1 VVAFP
6 VHKGDIVPS
15 ALCFD
20 GSLKETPVPLVLH
33 RIVQRRAKGT
43 LTLDRPSERIH
54 LFFVNG
60 ELKAANSTRA
70 GMRLGEALLIHGVL
84 PEEEFEEVLHSVK
97 GGRGRRLGKTLVE
110 RGLVSR
116 DVLDAETR
124 SHFEEIFYS
133 CFSWR
138 DGDFAFL
145 PSRGDLDSDV
155 SLDLP
160 TAALIIEGVRR
171 VTAPVGDVS
180 SLGDPAAFGR
190 TTPLTTELQSLRL
203 SSEEAYFLSLCDGSM
218 RLRDIARLGPS
229 RANTLQT
236 LYTLVACGLV
246 EFVSATTDRPADD
259 VPFLSFTDPWD
270 ATSESDPEARDDRAR
285 ASYTEALTWLAKED
299 YREAIVLLQDCVRLC
314 PYNVEYRFQLGGAL
328 ARNPLWR
335 RRALVQYR
343 EALDLDPFREEVL
356 WSFADLLL
364 AEKKFAGALE
374 VARRLAANFPTS
386 PRNQELLVRCRA
398 ASPADSG
405 EVGRL
410 LEPGGGIPRFRET
423 PP

>member
-1 VVAFP
+1 VL
-6 VHKGDIVPS
+6 S

-43 LTLDRPSERIH
+43 LTLARPSERIH
-54 LFFVNG
+54 LFFVDG

-70 GMRLGEALLIHGVL
+70 GMRLGDALLIHGIL
-84 PEEEFEEVLHSVK
+84 GEEEFEEALQSVK
-97 GGRGRRLGKTLVE
+97 GGRGGRLGKTLVE

-116 DVLDAETR
+116 EVLDAETR
-124 SHFEEIFYS
+124 SHFEEIFFS
-133 CFSWR
+133 CFSWSE
-138 DGDFAFL
+138 GDFAFL
-145 PSRGDLDSDV
+145 PSWGQIDSDV

-171 VTAPVGDVS
+171 EAVTVTGVNS
-180 SLGDPAAFGR
+180 VGDPAAYGCS
-190 TTPLTTELQSLRL
+190 TPLTTELQSLRL

-229 RANTLQT
+229 RAETLQT
-236 LYTLVACGLV
+236 LYTLLACGLI
-246 EFVSATTDRPADD
+246 EFVSTAEDRPADD
-259 VPFLSFTDPWD
+259 VPFLPSTDSWSAP
-270 ATSESDPEARDDRAR
+270 AEADPEVRDVRAR
-285 ASYTEALTWLAKED
+285 AAYHDALTRLARGD
-299 YREAIVLLQDCVRLC
+299 YREAIVLLQECVRLF
-314 PYNVEYRFQLGGAL
+314 PYTVEYRVQLGGAL

-356 WSFADLLL
+356 ASFAELLL
-364 AEKKFAGALE
+364 AEKKIAAALE
-374 VARRLAANFPTS
+374 VARRLAANFPKS
-386 PRNQELLVRCRA
+386 PRNQELLSRCRA
-398 ASPADSG
+398 AAPEDPG

-410 LEPGGGIPRFRET
+410 IEDGWVPSPGFRDTPR
-423 PP
+423 